1 MGDIIIGIHQP
12 NFFPWFGY
20 FLKIAKVNK
29 FIFLD
34 DAQTQKKGGSYLNRT
49 KININGEAKWL
60 TAPIKRKNGLQ
71 IINSTHYLNSSWRKN
86 IINTLQMNYG
96 KTPFYD
102 ENKKFICNLIN
113 YESNLISD
121 YNVYIIKELCKIL
134 HISTPLYLSS
144 LYAINKTSTD
154 RLISII
160 KSVNGNIYLSG
171 MGGKKYQN
179 IELFKENNIKIIYN
193 SFAHPKY
200 SQAKANSFL
209 SGLSILDIIFNIGR
223 KNLKKIISNS

>member
-96 KTPFYD
+96 KTPFFD

-144 LYAINKTSTD
+144 LYNIPQ
-154 RLISII
+154 I
-160 KSVNGNIYLSG
+160 K
-171 MGGKKYQN
+171 
-179 IELFKENNIKIIYN
+179 
-193 SFAHPKY
+193 
-200 SQAKANSFL
+200 
-209 SGLSILDIIFNIGR
+209 
-223 KNLKKIISNS
+223 